1 MKFIVVTVL
10 IALLSFV
17 ACLYL
22 PWWSIALV
30 AFIVSL
36 LIRQK
41 PLASFAAGFLGL
53 FLLWSVMAAVIN
65 IQNDGVLAARIAEIF
80 PLGGSAVMLIAV
92 TGLIGAIVGGL
103 AALSAGFLAKR

>member
-53 FLLWSVMAAVIN
+53 FLLWSLLAAIIN
-65 IQNDGVLAARIAEIF
+65 TRNDGVLAVRIAGIF
-80 PLGGSAVMLIAV
+80 PLGGSAFVLIV
-92 TGLIGAIVGGL
+92 ITGLIGAVVGGL
-103 AALSAGFLAKR
+103 AALVASYTRK

>member
-30 AFIVSL
+30 AFAVSL
-36 LIRQK
+36 MIRQK

-53 FLLWSVMAAVIN
+53 LLLWVLVAAIIN
-65 IQNDGVLAARIAEIF
+65 AQNDGVLAARVAEIF
-80 PLGGSAVMLIAV
+80 PLGGSAFMLIAI
-92 TGLIGAIVGGL
+92 TGLVGALVGGM
-103 AALSAGFLAKR
+103 AALVASYTRK

>member
-30 AFIVSL
+30 AFLVSL

-41 PLASFAAGFLGL
+41 PLASFAAGFIGL
-53 FLLWSVMAAVIN
+53 FLLWVIIATIIN
-65 IQNDGVLAARIAEIF
+65 AKNDGVLAARVAEIF
-80 PLGGSAVMLIAV
+80 PLGGSGIMLIV
-92 TGLIGAIVGGL
+92 ITGVIGALVGGL
-103 AALSAGFLAKR
+103 AALSASYVRK